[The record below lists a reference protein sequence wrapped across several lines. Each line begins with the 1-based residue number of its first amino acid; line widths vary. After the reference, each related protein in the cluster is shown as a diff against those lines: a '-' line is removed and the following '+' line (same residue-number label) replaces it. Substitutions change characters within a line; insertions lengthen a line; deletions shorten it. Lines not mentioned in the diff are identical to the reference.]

1 MKQINKIV
9 ENVSLE
15 LLITLNVII
24 LIATAL
30 MSMYIL
36 WRYTTEQRL
45 ERKKRDLKNWNEGYR
60 CGLQDGSLGH
70 YKEPN
75 PPGTWS
81 G

>member
-24 LIATAL
+24 LVATAITT
-30 MSMYIL
+30 MYIL

-60 CGLQDGSLGH
+60 CGLRDCAKTESNS
-70 YKEPN
+70 K
-75 PPGTWS
+75 
-81 G
+81 